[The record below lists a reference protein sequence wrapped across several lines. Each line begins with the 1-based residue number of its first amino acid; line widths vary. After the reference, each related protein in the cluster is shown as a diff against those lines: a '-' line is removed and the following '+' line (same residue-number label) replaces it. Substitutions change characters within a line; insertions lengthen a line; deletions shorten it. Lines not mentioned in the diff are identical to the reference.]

1 MVKESG
7 RDGSLKKKRKS
18 ATSADNETDV
28 DIYKKSVE
36 FEEKEAL
43 SRPNDAD
50 AQIYFNT
57 CKEIRQLF
65 SEISELKMKNNPD
78 AKIKIMEKTTE
89 VCLLLVLLKKLNRME
104 KVRLVFPKEQLAAE
118 KQKVDSINLQYQNLL
133 YEANHLISEYR
144 KCFQFKSKDEHIEL
158 VPVEEFL
165 FEAPENLTSKFF
177 KFDENDETMKHELRL
192 ARLEWEL
199 QQRIHLADMCKKLEE
214 EKKKLEADIA
224 ERKSK
229 LDKLGPLLSTVM
241 EATKPVQEHL
251 GLLIDKTQAEHKL
264 ASLLPNPLYLFYANI
279 DAYRQVNDKSMN
291 VEIVGDQ
298 DEAIQWK
305 ELEVAESAIEDE
317 EDQHSDLDQ
326 EMETQESE
334 EIVETKKRR
343 HRKSVQVDPLE
354 EKKRKLL
361 QVHPLSIEVTVNTKD
376 GPSIKIKFSY
386 YVKLEIVT
394 VASSVNIPSN
404 ITGNAAREVL
414 SNESVLVELVEGDFG
429 LESPNPCT
437 PYQLK
442 RVGLGPFQTLVPDLG
457 YVYNWA
463 QKVCGIDFL
472 SKKGTKYVTKQT
484 SDQLSQTNVE
494 LVMKTIKKRLKS
506 RYALAKQLEDLE
518 RNVIPTLPVTID
530 LPRTTISTLTKWS
543 SSTYQA
549 FCQSK
554 FTESLLEAEI
564 ISPNDIFYLA
574 TITRDKANLQ
584 AFVVI
589 KNDYPSAPP
598 IFSLCLNYNGARNSQ
613 NDDNIRDMERSI
625 NVDWNHEV
633 SNANWLL
640 SAQITSLCVGLDIY
654 LETEDPGTFQ
664 QNTMYIKSSW

>member
-1 MVKESG
+1 
-7 RDGSLKKKRKS
+7 
-18 ATSADNETDV
+18 
-28 DIYKKSVE
+28 
-36 FEEKEAL
+36 
-43 SRPNDAD
+43 
-50 AQIYFNT
+50 
-57 CKEIRQLF
+57 
-65 SEISELKMKNNPD
+65 
-78 AKIKIMEKTTE
+78 
-89 VCLLLVLLKKLNRME
+89 
-104 KVRLVFPKEQLAAE
+104 
-118 KQKVDSINLQYQNLL
+118 
-133 YEANHLISEYR
+133 
-144 KCFQFKSKDEHIEL
+144 
-158 VPVEEFL
+158 
-165 FEAPENLTSKFF
+165 
-177 KFDENDETMKHELRL
+177 
-192 ARLEWEL
+192 
-199 QQRIHLADMCKKLEE
+199 
-214 EKKKLEADIA
+214 
-224 ERKSK
+224 
-229 LDKLGPLLSTVM
+229 
-241 EATKPVQEHL
+241 
-251 GLLIDKTQAEHKL
+251 
-264 ASLLPNPLYLFYANI
+264 
-279 DAYRQVNDKSMN
+279 MN